1 MIDDSARGLRRDEV
15 SNRRGVLALT
25 LGFDTGL
32 LGGSRRR
39 VSIAESVGGFDTGWL
54 GGRGRRVSIAE
65 SVSGFDTGWLGGRR
79 RRVSNEQE
87 RRSGGSAPHDNNT
100 APRTEQVTSEALW
113 LKGRGMPCVSSPGNA
128 RHTPGGFP

>member
-39 VSIAESVGGFDTGWL
+39 VSIAESV
-54 GGRGRRVSIAE
+54 
-65 SVSGFDTGWLGGRR
+65 SGFDTGWLGGSR

-113 LKGRGMPCVSSPGNA
+113 LKGREMPCVSSPGKA